1 MSLVIFLLIIKAI
14 SPYLDGSEVLMED
27 KEEERLKESFRAGL
41 QTSPRSRLSSVSL
54 ESQSFCGPGC
64 HLILITR
71 QSVLLNDDDNWNTE
85 RTFAGNLS
93 VKTLVGGRSSGTRC
107 PEQFGPWWVS
117 PRKPPP
123 VVEMDWSGADA
134 VTSLNVMMSG
144 YRSAEHFE
152 RVLGI
157 KLCWIGHLQT
167 RARICAFDWKQNSFR
182 RAAWVVFSRS
192 DIYWCGKRRWPT
204 TVLNNYYIHTLW
216 PWFYPR
222 LLQ

>member
-93 VKTLVGGRSSGTRC
+93 VKTLVPWQIQRDSMSRAIWPLMSESEKTSSRCGNGLIRGRRMT
-107 PEQFGPWWVS
+107 F
-117 PRKPPP
+117 
-123 VVEMDWSGADA
+123 
-134 VTSLNVMMSG
+134 LNVMSG

-152 RVLGI
+152 PVLGI

>member
-14 SPYLDGSEVLMED
+14 SLYLDGSEVLMED
-27 KEEERLKESFRAGL
+27 KEEERLKETFRAGL

-64 HLILITR
+64 RLILITW

-85 RTFAGNLS
+85 RTFAGNIS
-93 VKTLVGGRSSGTRC
+93 AWRHWSPDRSSRTRC

-117 PRKPPP
+117 QRKPPP

-134 VTSLNVMMSG
+134 MTFLNMMMSG
-144 YRSAEHFE
+144 YRSAEHVE

-167 RARICAFDWKQNSFR
+167 RARICAFDWKKNSFR

-192 DIYWCGKRRWPT
+192 DIYWCGKSKVACHGPK
-204 TVLNNYYIHTLW
+204 
-216 PWFYPR
+216 
-222 LLQ
+222 